1 MLDFGTGS
9 GILAIAG
16 HVLGCSDIVG
26 VDIDDDALEAAAAN
40 IRRNSIP
47 DGTVR
52 ARARAPPRAHPR
64 RMLAHGPRTFRCAP
78 RGPAPRPARA

>member
-40 IRRNSIP
+40 IHRNGIP
-47 DGTVR
+47 DGTVNY
-52 ARARAPPRAHPR
+52 PPRPLEPCAR
-64 RMLAHGPRTFRCAP
+64 ILAARLFRA
-78 RGPAPRPARA
+78 

>member
-9 GILAIAG
+9 GILAITG

-26 VDIDDDALEAAAAN
+26 VDIDDDALEAAACN
-40 IRRNSIP
+40 IRRNNIP

-52 ARARAPPRAHPR
+52 LPI
-64 RMLAHGPRTFRCAP
+64 
-78 RGPAPRPARA
+78 RPLSLLLIRSIAMS